1 MTFIYFPGT
10 LRLKKKMLFPLLLGI
25 ALKFVSLI
33 PLVLGKLAFAGTMA
47 LMASKLSLLLV
58 SIVGL
63 KKLFTGSDGG
73 MSQQG
78 HHYDDGQ
85 YAYHGGGGQ
94 YAHKRLTY
102 VVRGRGLQDQE
113 DWTPSIG
120 VESRGF
126 VTGHSERR
134 FGNLKTAEGVQSQ
147 GYLVQSIGSES
158 RANVSGTSGDI
169 TQNEDTE
176 RESPELRHPK
186 SLKSTHQEPSI
197 NVQSSRSNTNYE
209 EHKTEN
215 LANERRRHM
224 DNESYE
230 RNLVRHD
237 LNPNATSY
245 GDSGTVTPHEAT
257 HTRGSAQTGVTIR
270 AADTRYDQQTEEDAQ
285 RGRKES
291 ENKHNQ
297 EKGTQN
303 KAPRLVKR
311 HYRGNMEGQNHDRPY
326 SAGRRRLDEVEGERV
341 DAWIIRRKISR
352 A

>member
-1 MTFIYFPGT
+1 
-10 LRLKKKMLFPLLLGI
+10 
-25 ALKFVSLI
+25 
-33 PLVLGKLAFAGTMA
+33 
-47 LMASKLSLLLV
+47 
-58 SIVGL
+58 VGL

-73 MSQQG
+73 LSQQG

-94 YAHKRLTY
+94 YAHKRVTY

-120 VESRGF
+120 IESRRF
-126 VTGHSERR
+126 VTGHSEGR
-134 FGNLKTAEGVQSQ
+134 FDNLKKAEWVQGQ

-158 RANVSGTSGDI
+158 RANGSETLGDI
-169 TQNEDTE
+169 TQNENE
-176 RESPELRHPK
+176 KRESSELRQPK
-186 SLKSTHQEPSI
+186 SLKSTHQQPSI
-197 NVQSSRSNTNYE
+197 NVQSSRRNTNYE

-215 LANERRRHM
+215 LDNERWRHM

-230 RNLVRHD
+230 RNLARHA

-245 GDSGTVTPHEAT
+245 GDSETVTPHETT
-257 HTRGSAQTGVTIR
+257 HTRGSAQTGVMIR
-270 AADTRYDQQTEEDAQ
+270 VADTRYGQQSEEDAQ
-285 RGRKES
+285 RGHKEP

-297 EKGTQN
+297 QKGTQN

-311 HYRGNMEGQNHDRPY
+311 HYRGDMEGQNHDRPY
-326 SAGRRRLDEVEGERV
+326 SAGRRRLDEAEGERV
-341 DAWIIRRKISR
+341 DAWVIRRQISR